1 MPRATLVIIYRP
13 LMGLMSAP
21 PRGVAWV
28 RVLTQQTLTL
38 KVYSHHNMLRL
49 CAGQLLFLLS
59 SQRCLALLAPG
70 QHSFDP
76 TSSGPLDPPPVL
88 LTVLFG
94 PLDPPAPHPRLHPL
108 LALSRSLITIR

>member
-1 MPRATLVIIYRP
+1 MLRATLVIIYRP

-59 SQRCLALLAPG
+59 SRRCSALSAPG

-76 TSSGPLDPPPVL
+76 PSPPPPPLEDPPRP
-88 LTVLFG
+88 
-94 PLDPPAPHPRLHPL
+94 
-108 LALSRSLITIR
+108 S